1 MDGNRSCFSGEK
13 ADEASGILGDPYPAP
28 TTTSGPGNPLFHL
41 AGDASGQLAGLAL
54 CFSVALFLV
63 LACLPS
69 VLTVLQVAERSF
81 LQEAVP
87 KPSHPIPC
95 SRGLP

>member
-28 TTTSGPGNPLFHL
+28 TMTSGPRNPLFHL

-54 CFSVALFLV
+54 CF
-63 LACLPS
+63 
-69 VLTVLQVAERSF
+69 
-81 LQEAVP
+81 
-87 KPSHPIPC
+87 
-95 SRGLP
+95 